1 MEAGAGFGRL
11 AGLYNGYQK
20 ILLVDYSFSLLQE
33 AQQLWG
39 EDERFVF
46 VAASLYDLPFV
57 DGFVDAIVMVRVMH
71 HLQQPSLALSE
82 LSRVLENDGSLI
94 LEYANKRNIKAMV
107 RYRLGLQ
114 AWSPFEHQP
123 YEFAHLNFDFHPA
136 WMTDKLQQSGFLIEK
151 ELAISH
157 FRIGAVKRSVP
168 ASILARLDTM
178 LAPLGAK
185 LKLSP
190 SVVVRCEKK
199 EPHSKVNGFF
209 RCPECGGAELQ
220 KNGDILQCQG
230 CNSHWHIIDGIYDFR
245 RGSPGV

>member
-33 AQQLWG
+33 ARQLWG
-39 EDERFVF
+39 KDDRFVF

-57 DGFVDAIVMVRVMH
+57 DGLIDAIVMVRVMH

-94 LEYANKRNIKAMV
+94 LEYANKRNLKAMI
-107 RYRLGLQ
+107 RYGLRLQ
-114 AWSPFEHQP
+114 AWSPFEQQP
-123 YEFAHLNFDFHPA
+123 YEFTRLNFDFHPT
-136 WMTDKLQQSGFLIEK
+136 WMTGKLQLSGFSIEK

-157 FRIGAVKRSVP
+157 FRIATVKRRIP
-168 ASILARLDTM
+168 ASILARLDMM
-178 LAPLGAK
+178 LAPPGAK

-190 SVVVRCEKK
+190 SVVVRCAKNES
-199 EPHSKVNGFF
+199 HNKVDGFF
-209 RCPECGGAELQ
+209 RCPACGCANLQ
-220 KNGDILQCQG
+220 KNDDHFKCQG
-230 CNSHWHIIDGIYDFR
+230 CSSHWRIIDGVYDFR
-245 RGSPGV
+245 FPE